1 MGFFVVAPED
11 LTRIAGRVV
20 AAIRSVDPAEH
31 WSVARF
37 EHNPQFVLGSGG
49 VLFLGDLRP
58 ARDLLARVG
67 PRFDRFGVRW
77 AMEGSRACV
86 VASPTQPSR
95 QVLAASETEL
105 IALKR
110 IGAQALEAFDFGDSP
125 WGGAQF
131 AGAFLDPGQVA
142 HETEILDDTPF
153 SPDRLFWE
161 RQYTIGIARFFLEG
175 FDAWGR
181 SAKRPDS

>member
-20 AAIRSVDPAEH
+20 AAIRSVYPAEH

-37 EHNPQFVLGSGG
+37 EHNTEYVLGSGG
-49 VLFLGDLRP
+49 VLLLGDF
-58 ARDLLARVG
+58 LAAKQLVAQAG
-67 PRFDRFGVRW
+67 ARFDRFGVRW
-77 AMEGSRACV
+77 AMEGARACV
-86 VASPTQPSR
+86 VATPIKPSR
-95 QVLAASETEL
+95 KVLAESQTEI

-110 IGAQALEAFDFGDSP
+110 IGAQALEAFDFGDSK

-142 HETEILDDTPF
+142 QETEILDDTPF

-161 RQYTIGIARFFLEG
+161 RQYTIGIARFFLDG
-175 FDAWGR
+175 FQAWGR
-181 SAKRPDS
+181 SAPK